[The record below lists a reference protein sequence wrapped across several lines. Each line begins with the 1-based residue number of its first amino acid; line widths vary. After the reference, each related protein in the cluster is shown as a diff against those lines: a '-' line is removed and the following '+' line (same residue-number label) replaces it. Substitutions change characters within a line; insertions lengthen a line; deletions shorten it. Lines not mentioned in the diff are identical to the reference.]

1 MICDF
6 KMINFIKNMYDKS
19 EIVEDE
25 LLNFLSLYATLSCAI
40 KYCEQ
45 IGFKEDVS
53 FGAIIDIMDSK
64 IENITDS
71 LGASKFRA
79 RQIHNWI
86 YLKSV
91 ILFL

>member
-1 MICDF
+1 MICGF

-45 IGFKEDVS
+45 IGFEQDFS

-64 IENITDS
+64 IESLTDNFEQLSISITE
-71 LGASKFRA
+71 
-79 RQIHNWI
+79 
-86 YLKSV
+86 LKNKYKNKSNS
-91 ILFL
+91 I